1 MLKRFGI
8 GVVGLGMGANVLP
21 INHVADSVLEVRG
34 ICDVDERKLER
45 LAHEFNIPFATKDYQ
60 KLLEHKEIDIIAIFT
75 PDHLHGEQ
83 AIQALEA
90 GKHVICTKP
99 MVTCIEE
106 AEKICQLVR
115 AKNLKFLVGQTMRYE
130 PQFASVKA
138 LVDEGQLGNIILAE
152 AHYVHDMRPVF
163 ALTPWRLTAPQ
174 DFMYG
179 GVCHPVDVLR
189 WFLGDVDEVFALG
202 NRGGLTPAYPLLENF
217 LLALRFKNGVIAR
230 VLGAYGIVHPPM
242 PMMGLSLFG
251 TKGSV
256 VADFTDKEGG
266 KVKVIFDKFEIK
278 SPWEVVFPPETEGV
292 FGHGKTV
299 LRYLR
304 HFEECLLE
312 DKNPVPDCFEGAKS
326 VAVCYA
332 AYQSIET
339 GMPVKVR
346 NDF

>member
-1 MLKRFGI
+1 MKKIGI

-21 INHVADSVLEVRG
+21 INRVDDSVLEVRG
-34 ICDVDERKLER
+34 ICDIDERKLEG
-45 LAHEFNIPFATKDYQ
+45 LAQEFHIRFVTTDYSE
-60 KLLEHKEIDIIAIFT
+60 LLEEEEIEVIAIFS

-83 AIQALEA
+83 AIRALEA

-99 MVTCIEE
+99 MVTRMEE
-106 AEKICQLVR
+106 AEKICQLVKT
-115 AKNLKFLVGQTMRYE
+115 KNLKFLVGQTMRYE
-130 PQFASVKA
+130 PQFASVKV
-138 LVDEGQLGNIILAE
+138 LVEEGQLGDVILAE
-152 AHYVHDMRPVF
+152 THYVHDMRPVF
-163 ALTPWRLTAPQ
+163 AFTPWRLTAPQ

-202 NRGGLTPAYPLLENF
+202 NRSGLTPAYPLLENF
-217 LLALRFKNGVIAR
+217 LLTLRFKNGVIAR
-230 VLGAYGIVHPPM
+230 ILGAYGIVHPPI

-256 VADFTDKEGG
+256 IADFTDKEGG
-266 KVKVIFDKFEIK
+266 RVKVVFDKFEIK
-278 SPWEVVFPPETEGV
+278 SPWETMFPPEMEGA
-292 FGHGKTV
+292 FGHGMTV

-312 DKNPVPDCFEGAKS
+312 NKTPIPDCVEGAKS
-326 VAVCYA
+326 IAVCYA

-339 GMPVKVR
+339 GKPVKVR